1 MMACPDSIPTYAPF
15 FLSLY
20 FPICSDDDDDDGG
33 GDSAEWV
40 EGVANE

>member
-20 FPICSDDDDDDGG
+20 FPICSDNDDDDG
-33 GDSAEWV
+33 DSAEGV
-40 EGVANE
+40 ECVANE